1 MNYDRN
7 LKKVAIL
14 NFDKSFKKNIIFS
27 YFSPLNAIYL
37 LSKVI
42 IPKQLTYVHVLSLYL
57 QKERQYSFFFQ
68 HNLPIKI
75 CTVNPY

>member
-1 MNYDRN
+1 MLFLELFPYSYFEM
-7 LKKVAIL
+7 LIIL
-14 NFDKSFKKNIIFS
+14 NFDPQFLE
-27 YFSPLNAIYL
+27 LNAIYL
-37 LSKVI
+37 LFKVI
-42 IPKQLTYVHVLSLYL
+42 IPKQLSYVHVLSLYL